1 MSPDARDEKDLIVS
15 RLTDMVEAIDAIN
28 RFVEGMDQSKFI
40 EDEKT
45 IFAVRAAFITLGEA
59 AGSIPQTFRDEHP
72 GVPWREVRHFRNF
85 MIHVYDRIDPNPLW
99 ETLKKDLP
107 ELYSAI
113 HAILDS
119 L

>member
-1 MSPDARDEKDLIVS
+1 
-15 RLTDMVEAIDAIN
+15 MVEAIDAID
-28 RFVEGMDQSKFI
+28 RFTKDMDQTAFVN
-40 EDEKT
+40 DEKT

-59 AGSIPQTFRDEHP
+59 AGSIPQAFRNTHP

-99 ETLKKDLP
+99 ETLQNDLP
-107 ELYSAI
+107 ALRDAI
-113 HAILDS
+113 RAILDS